1 MNRRRF
7 IVYLA
12 LAACTH
18 LGPARA
24 EDWPARPV
32 TLVHT
37 FAAGGSGD
45 YLARVVAK
53 ALSAKLGQTFTVEV
67 RAGAGGIIGTVSAA
81 NAAPDGYTLLN
92 TAIGPAVLNQ
102 LLLKSIPYDTE
113 KDFTPVILVGETP
126 QVIVSSPKFGFNTL
140 QDLIEFGRKNPGKL
154 NIGHPG
160 AGSMGHLTAALFLA
174 RTGING
180 TLVGYRGAAPMLL
193 DVLGGQIQAGLPAYT
208 TATAGTTILAVTS
221 AQRVSF
227 LPDVPTAREGGVDLI
242 AATWTAILAPAKT
255 PHAIVMKLNKAI
267 NEYLASPK
275 GKQEFATAGIRPLG
289 GTPEHLAQVI
299 KDERAMWAP
308 IIAKEHIKLDSN

>member
-1 MNRRRF
+1 MNRRQF

-12 LAACTH
+12 LAAFTT

-45 YLARVVAK
+45 YLARLVAK
-53 ALSAKLGQTFTVEV
+53 ALSARLGQTVTVEI

-102 LLLKSIPYDTE
+102 LLFKSIPYDTA
-113 KDFTPVILVGETP
+113 KDFTPVILVGEVP
-126 QVIVSSPKFGFNTL
+126 QVIVSSPKLGFNTL

-174 RTGING
+174 RTGIKG
-180 TLVGYRGAAPMLL
+180 MLVGYRGAAPMLL
-193 DVLGGQIQAGLPAYT
+193 DVLGGQIQAGVPAYSP
-208 TATAGTTILAVTS
+208 AAAGTTILAVAS

-227 LPDVPTAREGGVDLI
+227 LPDVPTTREGGVDLI
-242 AATWTAILAPAKT
+242 ASTCFVGFAQNVARAFQEALAGFGESD
-255 PHAIVMKLNKAI
+255 M
-267 NEYLASPK
+267 
-275 GKQEFATAGIRPLG
+275 GIAAPLQQ
-289 GTPEHLAQVI
+289 LSA
-299 KDERAMWAP
+299 
-308 IIAKEHIKLDSN
+308 